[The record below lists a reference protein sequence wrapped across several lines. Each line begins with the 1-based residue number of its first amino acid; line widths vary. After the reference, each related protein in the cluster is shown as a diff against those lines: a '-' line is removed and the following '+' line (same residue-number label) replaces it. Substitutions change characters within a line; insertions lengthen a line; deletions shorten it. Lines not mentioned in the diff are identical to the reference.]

1 MIVEKLLEEKR
12 NLLIES
18 IADKEA
24 YRDLVKYILDL
35 YEEIKYTQP
44 ILAGRM
50 FNKLGIIMEQREKA
64 LVDSL

>member
-1 MIVEKLLEEKR
+1 LIVEKLLEEKK

-24 YRDLVKYILDL
+24 YRDLVKYILDI
-35 YEEIKYTQP
+35 YEELRYTQP
-44 ILAGRM
+44 LLAGRI
-50 FNKLGIIMEQREKA
+50 FNKLCMIMEQREKA

>member
-1 MIVEKLLEEKR
+1 MLVVEKLLEEKR
-12 NLLIES
+12 ELLIES

-24 YRDLVKYILDL
+24 YRDLVKYIL
-35 YEEIKYTQP
+35 EEIKYTQP

-64 LVDSL
+64 LNDSL

>member
-1 MIVEKLLEEKR
+1 LIVEKLLEEKK

-35 YEEIKYTQP
+35 YEELKYTHP
-44 ILAGRM
+44 LLARRM

-64 LVDSL
+64 LLDSL